1 MKESASKKPTKKTE
15 HDEKEILLALKREAP
30 LFIKEDFAP
39 IEAETLKKE
48 EFLEDANFLKIKLH
62 SESESIIPNVKNDV
76 LKATKA
82 ESPFGCWMRK
92 NKPVVASIGASFA
105 VVLASTSALLATKP
119 WEKNDEGALVLLSIT
134 PSSGAAKNDTSNPY
148 FLSYSFQVEKDGK
161 VNPSSLKANNYSA
174 SLVKRSSCFRS
185 LNYNYESDVTFA
197 TSLLKPAFMMGYLEE
212 GSEDEP
218 NKLQITYFAPT
229 SNNVEKKKAEY
240 ELAFNKALKR
250 AEKGLGVYASLNFV
264 DGCEGL
270 DLTRFNKLETSKK
283 RQVIDAFSS
292 FKTVSG
298 KSLLSLDNYLSMD
311 ETTLNSLSSTI
322 FSTKEAKLSP
332 LALDALLHGTASA
345 YYSAFDESHTD
356 NSSLINEKKKQIVN
370 DVDSLNDVDENLKS
384 EMKEMLWKD
393 AYYLIELT
401 EEEEKALASPFYSS
415 YKEIRSLI
423 NDNLTK
429 ESYLTLLEEE
439 KDIAESDVTFL
450 DFAPSIQGAVLAD
463 SGDHAPNSDLST
475 ASEGGIIDN

>member
-1 MKESASKKPTKKTE
+1 
-15 HDEKEILLALKREAP
+15 
-30 LFIKEDFAP
+30 
-39 IEAETLKKE
+39 
-48 EFLEDANFLKIKLH
+48 
-62 SESESIIPNVKNDV
+62 
-76 LKATKA
+76 
-82 ESPFGCWMRK
+82 
-92 NKPVVASIGASFA
+92 
-105 VVLASTSALLATKP
+105 
-119 WEKNDEGALVLLSIT
+119 
-134 PSSGAAKNDTSNPY
+134 
-148 FLSYSFQVEKDGK
+148 
-161 VNPSSLKANNYSA
+161 
-174 SLVKRSSCFRS
+174 
-185 LNYNYESDVTFA
+185 
-197 TSLLKPAFMMGYLEE
+197 
-212 GSEDEP
+212 
-218 NKLQITYFAPT
+218 
-229 SNNVEKKKAEY
+229 
-240 ELAFNKALKR
+240 
-250 AEKGLGVYASLNFV
+250 
-264 DGCEGL
+264 
-270 DLTRFNKLETSKK
+270 
-283 RQVIDAFSS
+283 
-292 FKTVSG
+292 
-298 KSLLSLDNYLSMD
+298 MD

-356 NSSLINEKKKQIVN
+356 NSSLINKKKKQIVS

-463 SGDHAPNSDLST
+463 SGDHAPSSDLST